1 MKKII
6 LLISFAVLVFTSCL
20 TEKSFTKYPQDQYFN
35 DAEEAMLFML
45 GAHSKVR
52 SLVTSYEYMFLNMF
66 TTDDV
71 DYAANSPAYKEFAGL
86 TYSEDNSLVKYVWAG
101 YYAVIEQ
108 CNILIDKL
116 ENDVNIAETYTPQ
129 MCAEARFLRAWA
141 YFNLVQ
147 LWGNVPLVTIP
158 VYSLTNDNVQP
169 SRTAKERIYSQI
181 IADLDFAQKN
191 IPDNIGK
198 FTSVHGNS
206 YPFIVN
212 KGAVTLLMAKTYQ
225 LMQMWDEVEETL
237 VVFYD
242 GESFNDIYGLATE
255 FNHVYDV
262 RYKDAVGREREVL
275 YEIWSRS
282 EEGLNNNCQRYI
294 APTVLLGLSGEPIT
308 GTSTGSQVCLPT
320 YSLMKNYDGAKDKRY
335 LQGFQFVNGGRPHFM
350 KGYDVLAT
358 QYTLGASN
366 VCLLRTAD
374 AYLTLA
380 EAYYHKGAN
389 AKAIELVNVV
399 RSRAGLDNLDASL
412 SGENLMMAIMLERR
426 LEFAGEGA
434 YRLYDLRRTGTYV
447 TSMLEF
453 NDLNKVNSNV
463 QFVCPATGKLYP
475 ATTAPFYRLH
485 RAVEDKHVLFP
496 IPFQE
501 RIANTNLSQ
510 NIGWN

>member
-6 LLISFAVLVFTSCL
+6 LLIVFSIAVTSCL
-20 TEKSFTKYPQDQYFN
+20 TEKSYTNYPQDEYFN

-52 SLVTSYEYMFLNMF
+52 SLVTSYEYMFFNMF

-71 DYAANSPAYKEFAGL
+71 DYAASSPAYKEFAGL

-101 YYAVIEQ
+101 YYAAIEQ

-116 ENDVNIAETYTPQ
+116 EKDYNIAETYTHQ
-129 MCAEARFLRAWA
+129 MCAEARFVRAWA

-147 LWGNVPLVTIP
+147 LWGDVPLVTIP
-158 VYSLTNDNVQP
+158 VYSLSNDNVQP
-169 SRTAKERIYSQI
+169 SRISKERIYAQI
-181 IADLDFAQKN
+181 ISDLDFSLKN
-191 IPDNIGK
+191 IPDNIGR
-198 FTSVHGNS
+198 FTSEHGNS

-237 VVFYD
+237 VSFYD
-242 GESFNDIYGLATE
+242 GESFNEIYGLASE
-255 FNHVYDV
+255 FNHIYDV
-262 RYKDAVGREREVL
+262 RYKEAPGREKEVL
-275 YEIWSRS
+275 YEVWSRS
-282 EEGLNNNCQRYI
+282 EEGMNNNCQRYL
-294 APTVLLGLSGEPIT
+294 APSVLLGLSGEPII

-320 YSLMKNYDGAKDKRY
+320 YSLIKNYDGSRDKRY
-335 LQGFQFVNGGRPHFM
+335 IQGYQFVNGGRPHFM

-380 EAYYHKGAN
+380 EAYCNKGAN
-389 AKAIELVNVV
+389 TQAIKLVNVV
-399 RSRAGLDNLDASL
+399 RSRAGLDDLDASL
-412 SGENLMMAIMLERR
+412 TGENLLKAIMLERR

-447 TSMLEF
+447 SVMSGF
-453 NDLNKVNSNV
+453 NELNKLSTKE
-463 QFVCPATGKLYP
+463 QFVCPSTKMLYP
-475 ATTAPFYRLH
+475 ETTVPFFKQQ
-485 RAVEDKHVLFP
+485 RAVSDKHVLFP

-501 RIANTNLSQ
+501 RISNTNLSQ
-510 NIGWN
+510 NPGWN